1 MSQLFE
7 NYYNDNTVS
16 IENNNIN
23 FVEKEKE
30 KEKESKSE
38 IVEQD
43 EDFMYVI
50 SIDDKPY
57 FYQTNFLDAKA
68 KLLEISKKLN
78 NKINENEYYDS
89 YICQK
94 LEDEITIVNQLDF
107 VLFTKNHLLHT
118 LKIHTVKKY

>member
-16 IENNNIN
+16 IEN
-23 FVEKEKE
+23 EKKE
-30 KEKESKSE
+30 EISDSKFISE
-38 IVEQD
+38 EQD

-68 KLLEISKKLN
+68 KLLDISKKLN

-107 VLFTKNHLLHT
+107 IFFTKNHLLHT
-118 LKIHTVKKY
+118 LKIHTVRKY

>member
-16 IENNNIN
+16 IEKNGVNFSIKEEEITTSNSITENHEEN
-23 FVEKEKE
+23 FV
-30 KEKESKSE
+30 
-38 IVEQD
+38 
-43 EDFMYVI
+43 YVI

-57 FYQTNFLDAKA
+57 FYQTNLLEAKT
-68 KLLEISKKLN
+68 KLLDISKKLN

>member
-7 NYYNDNTVS
+7 NYYNDNTVTMENKKVQF
-16 IENNNIN
+16 IEE
-23 FVEKEKE
+23 EKEISVNNKE
-30 KEKESKSE
+30 NEE
-38 IVEQD
+38 
-43 EDFMYVI
+43 FMYVI

-57 FYQTNFLDAKA
+57 FYQTCFADAKN
-68 KLLEISKKLN
+68 KLLDISKRLN

-107 VLFTKNHLLHT
+107 VVFTKNHLLHT

>member
-7 NYYNDNTVS
+7 NYYNDNTVT
-16 IENNNIN
+16 IENKK
-23 FVEKEKE
+23 VHLEEEKEEQEISVSNNNKE
-30 KEKESKSE
+30 N
-38 IVEQD
+38 

-57 FYQTNFLDAKA
+57 FYQTSFADAKD
-68 KLLEISKKLN
+68 KLLDISKRLN

>member
-7 NYYNDNTVS
+7 NYYNDNTVT
-16 IENNNIN
+16 IENKKVH
-23 FVEKEKE
+23 FEEEKEEQEISVSNNNKE
-30 KEKESKSE
+30 NEE
-38 IVEQD
+38 
-43 EDFMYVI
+43 FMYVI

-57 FYQTNFLDAKA
+57 FYQTSFADAKD
-68 KLLEISKKLN
+68 KLLDISKRLN